1 MKKLCALILCVA
13 TIVACQDK
21 KKDVVPASQIAAQRD
36 SLQQIIDSKD
46 REINDMMGTLNEIQE
61 GFRLISAAGER
72 SLLSRMASQLIRRNR
87 YVRTFAPYRRLCS
100 TTVNS

>member
-61 GFRLISAAGER
+61 GFRLISAAEGKVAVIKDGEY
-72 SLLSRMASQLIRRNR
+72 LID
-87 YVRTFAPYRRLCS
+87 TFYGLWLYHFKRDRKS
-100 TTVNS
+100 VV